1 MHLEFLGSQ
10 KKHQG
15 QEFHQTPKTQGNG
28 ERPPNLTMETFSL
41 NDDAP
46 RTPTNRC
53 GYRQSDPC
61 DYPSE
66 KTDRDQAVSSQGL
79 CGRFIPWEHPRESF
93 IFRLYDPLIAQNI
106 AFWTHRF
113 WGRKQVDSVN
123 SSAPRFGKAQQKREA
138 FLKGW
143 IRAVSF
149 LRVLTFMGQSQKT
162 PSREREEV
170 SIEPLT
176 NLTILTA

>member
-1 MHLEFLGSQ
+1 MSVIKNETTLSLLFIQKSKMHLEFLGSQ

-138 FLKGW
+138 F
-143 IRAVSF
+143 
-149 LRVLTFMGQSQKT
+149 
-162 PSREREEV
+162 
-170 SIEPLT
+170 
-176 NLTILTA
+176 